1 MSWLEKLLPSKIQP
15 TDPSERRSVPEGLW
29 VKCPSCETVL
39 YKTDLEQNINVCPK
53 CTHHHR
59 IGARARD
66 RKSTRL
72 NSSHAIPSRMP
83 SSA

>member
-15 TDPSERRSVPEGLW
+15 TDPNERRTVPEGLW

-59 IGARARD
+59 IGARAPMRWWWVHFGQ
-66 RKSTRL
+66 TL
-72 NSSHAIPSRMP
+72 MFCSR
-83 SSA
+83 SVL